1 MSIIHKVVYYLN
13 DVLVSLDI
21 TPIQNTSK
29 PKNSN
34 NTTTSNTKVNN

>member
-29 PKNSN
+29 SKNSN